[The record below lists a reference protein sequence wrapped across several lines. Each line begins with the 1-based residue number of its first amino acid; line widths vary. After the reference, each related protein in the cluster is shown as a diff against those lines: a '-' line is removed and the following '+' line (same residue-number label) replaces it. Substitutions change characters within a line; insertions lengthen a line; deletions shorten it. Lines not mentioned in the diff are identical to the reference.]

1 MALSTYADLQTS
13 IADFAN
19 RSDLGSKI
27 PSFIQLVEARLNREI
42 FSRFQHK
49 RVTANTTSGDPFV
62 SLPTDLREIKTI
74 RINSNP
80 RVVLANMTLN
90 NLDITYSSAS
100 GGTPV
105 AYAIVS
111 DNIKLSHTPS
121 SVIELE
127 MIYSAQIS
135 ALSDSNTNN
144 VILLRHPDVYLYG
157 ALMHLSTYLLDE
169 TKARSYDELYTRAIQ
184 EINTSLDKEK
194 FGSSLAMKDDYTI
207 QLTKLQG

>member
-1 MALSTYADLQTS
+1 
-13 IADFAN
+13 
-19 RSDLGSKI
+19 
-27 PSFIQLVEARLNREI
+27 
-42 FSRFQHK
+42 
-49 RVTANTTSGDPFV
+49 
-62 SLPTDLREIKTI
+62 
-74 RINSNP
+74 
-80 RVVLANMTLN
+80 
-90 NLDITYSSAS
+90 
-100 GGTPV
+100 
-105 AYAIVS
+105 
-111 DNIKLSHTPS
+111 
-121 SVIELE
+121 